1 MFGCLGR
8 IGCLALVLLLA
19 VAAWF
24 TRDRWYPA
32 LTGERT
38 VAVDETR
45 TEWVP
50 VTPSSGD
57 RGQELVRQLAGPGG
71 PKAVAL
77 GPAEAAGDVLAG
89 VLRELPQSAS
99 GLEASIGGDRLYLR
113 ASVAL
118 GDLGGD
124 ILGPL
129 AGMVS
134 ERESLLLGGTVDVVR
149 PGLAQF
155 RVAEVQVRDFALP
168 SRVIPRLLRELRR
181 GRPLPEGVAEDGVPL
196 ELPENVEEVRVAR
209 GKVTL
214 YEEVV
219 GGVSF

>member
-8 IGCLALVLLLA
+8 IGCLALVLLLGA
-19 VAAWF
+19 AAWF

-32 LTGERT
+32 LTGERA
-38 VAVDETR
+38 VAVDETA
-45 TEWVP
+45 TAWEP

-57 RGQELVRQLAGPGG
+57 RGQEMVRRLAEPRG

-77 GPAEAAGDVLAG
+77 APAEAAGYVLAG

-99 GLEASIGGDRLYLR
+99 GLEAAVRGDRLYLR

-124 ILGPL
+124 IVGPL
-129 AGMVS
+129 AGMLS
-134 ERESLLLGGTVDVVR
+134 ERETLLLGGTIDVVR

-155 RVAEVQVRDFALP
+155 RVAEVRVRDFALP
-168 SRVIPRLLRELRR
+168 SRVIPRLLRELR
-181 GRPLPEGVAEDGVPL
+181 GSRPLPEGVAEDGVPL
-196 ELPENVEEVRVAR
+196 QLPENIEEVRVAR
-209 GKVTL
+209 GKVNL
-214 YEEVV
+214 YEEVA